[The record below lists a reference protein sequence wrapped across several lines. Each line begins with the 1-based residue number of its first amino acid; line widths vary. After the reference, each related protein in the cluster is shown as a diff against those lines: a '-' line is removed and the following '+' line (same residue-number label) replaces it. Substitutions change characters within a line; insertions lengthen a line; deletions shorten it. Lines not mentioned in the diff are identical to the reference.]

1 MKLNQSWVVFD
12 EDAHTYTLNGK
23 ELHGITGMLNRQL
36 FPDKYKDVPDFVM
49 QKAADRGSEV
59 HEDCRWADSTNLP
72 PSTEECKTYLELRKD
87 YTVVANEYTVTDSE
101 YFASNID
108 CVWEKDGEVVL
119 ADIKTTY
126 SLDKE
131 YLSWQLSIYAYLFEL
146 QNPELK
152 VSKLF
157 GAWLPKS
164 LEKAKLVEVERK
176 PTEEIIKLMEC
187 EKNGEMYLVPVK
199 DEKQLITRSAVD
211 ILIEAKEMADYYKKR
226 YEDIQEQLL
235 AAMKEHGVKSWDTEE
250 LKATYTAPS
259 ERTTF
264 DEKKFQEEHP
274 ELYKEYL
281 KKSTRKES
289 LRITIR

>member
-1 MKLNQSWVVFD
+1 MKLNQSWVVFNKD
-12 EDAHTYTLNGK
+12 EHTYTLNGK
-23 ELHGITGMLNRQL
+23 ILHGITGMLSRQL
-36 FPDKYKDVPDFVM
+36 FADKYKDIPAFVL
-49 QKAADRGSEV
+49 QRAAERGTMI
-59 HEDCRWADSTNLP
+59 HEDCEFADATGLEP
-72 PSTEECKTYLELRKD
+72 QTTEGRNYLELRKD
-87 YTVVANEYTVTDSE
+87 FKVLCNEYTVSDNE

-108 CVWEKDGEVVL
+108 CVWEKNGEVVL
-119 ADIKTTY
+119 ADIKTT
-126 SLDKE
+126 SHLDEE
-131 YLSWQLSIYAYLFEL
+131 YVAWQLSIYAYLFEL
-146 QNPELK
+146 QNPHLK
-152 VSKLF
+152 VTRLF
-157 GAWLPKS
+157 AVWLRD
-164 LEKAKLVEVERK
+164 EIAKLVEVERK

-250 LKATYTAPS
+250 LKATYSPAS
-259 ERTTF
+259 ESTTF
-264 DEKKFQEEHP
+264 DTKKFQEEHP

-289 LRITIR
+289 LRITIRN